1 MITLDAVDKK
11 IMALLR
17 TDSRTSYTNM
27 AKTLDMSEGTVRRRI
42 QNLVQS
48 GIIKR
53 FTVEARDERPK
64 ALVLMSIA
72 PSIPTSQI
80 AKQISKFGGVT
91 SLFEV
96 AGPYDI
102 TLTVSGDNIP
112 SINQRIDEIRSVK
125 GVQQTTTLFVLKE
138 WADLSL

>member
-1 MITLDAVDKK
+1 LDAVDKK

-17 TDSRTSYTNM
+17 TDSRTPYTNM
-27 AKTLDMSEGTVRRRI
+27 AKTLDISEGTVRRRI
-42 QNLVQS
+42 QTLVQS

-64 ALVLMSIA
+64 ALVLISIA

-80 AKQISKFGGVT
+80 AKQISNFGGVT

-138 WADLSL
+138 WADLPL

>member
-1 MITLDAVDKK
+1 VITLDAVDKK

>member
-64 ALVLMSIA
+64 ALVLISIA

>member
-1 MITLDAVDKK
+1 LDAVDKK

-64 ALVLMSIA
+64 ALVLISIA

>member
-1 MITLDAVDKK
+1 VITLDAVDKK

-64 ALVLMSIA
+64 ALVLISIA

>member
-1 MITLDAVDKK
+1 MITLDAVDKE

-17 TDSRTSYTNM
+17 TDSRVPFTNI
-27 AKTLDMSEGTVRRRI
+27 AKTLNISEGTVRRRV

-48 GIIKR
+48 GIITR

-64 ALVLMSIA
+64 ALVLISIA
-72 PSIPTSQI
+72 PSVPTSQI
-80 AKQISKFGGVT
+80 AKHVSNFGGVT

-102 TLTVSGDNIP
+102 ALTVSGDNIP

-125 GVQQTTTLFVLKE
+125 GVQQTNTLFVLKE
-138 WADLSL
+138 WADLLS